1 MRSDFIDLAAAAGD
15 GRPRVIER
23 LTWAADLPPRTK
35 VQLRSRSGNTLQEVF
50 SFFDKKGDEVT
61 EERYNSLPGVLQG
74 PVDTS
79 VVVGEDWGAWSNFY
93 QASGE
98 AFQSQSP
105 RRFVQLEM
113 ILSTDDWQVA
123 PEVDALAIE
132 FTDALVQVAKGR
144 ILPRQARLN
153 EQTRFTYTL
162 WPQGDG
168 QDSGFDR
175 LRFKIPGVV
184 DGQVV
189 LRVAGEQVEPVA
201 VEKKGDSLLVL
212 LPDVVLLDSVEVD
225 FSARLIDYA
234 ALFVLDLGLAQK
246 PGLWQ
251 SVEASERRGNLVL
264 LPGLPDQKVLVGDLR
279 VEPAAFTP
287 NGDQINDQVEIGFIL
302 LKAQNVQ
309 PRVGIYDVAGRLVVW
324 PKGEQFDG
332 GWHFNWSGLDVDGA
346 IVSPGVYLCRVD
358 PGTASSGS
366 VLRTVAVAY

>member
-1 MRSDFIDLAAAAGD
+1 
-15 GRPRVIER
+15 
-23 LTWAADLPPRTK
+23 
-35 VQLRSRSGNTLQEVF
+35 
-50 SFFDKKGDEVT
+50 
-61 EERYNSLPGVLQG
+61 
-74 PVDTS
+74 
-79 VVVGEDWGAWSNFY
+79 
-93 QASGE
+93 E

-144 ILPRQARLN
+144 IWPRQARLN

-234 ALFVLDLGLAQK
+234 ALFVLDLGLAEK

-264 LPGLPDQKVLVGDLR
+264 LPGLPDQKVLVGD
-279 VEPAAFTP
+279 
-287 NGDQINDQVEIGFIL
+287 
-302 LKAQNVQ
+302 
-309 PRVGIYDVAGRLVVW
+309 
-324 PKGEQFDG
+324 
-332 GWHFNWSGLDVDGA
+332 
-346 IVSPGVYLCRVD
+346 
-358 PGTASSGS
+358 
-366 VLRTVAVAY
+366 